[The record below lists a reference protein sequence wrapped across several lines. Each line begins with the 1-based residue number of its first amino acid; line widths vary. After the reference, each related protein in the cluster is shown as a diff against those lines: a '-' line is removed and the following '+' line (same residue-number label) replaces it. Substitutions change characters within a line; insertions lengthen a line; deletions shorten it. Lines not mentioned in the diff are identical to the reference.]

1 MTNCKH
7 MTNERTCGLKSNAYR
22 HRCYGEDKC
31 RHCKPMTNADRI
43 RAMNDEE
50 LHDFLCNLA
59 ERGSC
64 IFSTVQG
71 CGLSEWLQMQMIFD

>member
-31 RHCKPMTNADRI
+31 RHCKPMTNAGQTLIIQACRFGAGASRRI
-43 RAMNDEE
+43 
-50 LHDFLCNLA
+50 LTI
-59 ERGSC
+59 S
-64 IFSTVQG
+64 S
-71 CGLSEWLQMQMIFD
+71 